1 MRKQIHIFIAL
12 LLLVFVLGTGCSSD
26 TAGESGTAP
35 ETSAAQTLQDVPAYS
50 GEPYIVVND
59 NEPGF
64 RRQDLT
70 TESFESYSNLDSL
83 GRCGVAVANVGTDL
97 MPTERRGS
105 ISQVK
110 PSGWHSVRYDI
121 VEGDSL
127 YNRCHLIGYQL
138 TGENANEENLITGTR
153 AMNVDG
159 MLPFEDMVADY
170 VKETDNHVLYRVT
183 PVFQGDNLVASGV
196 QMEAQSVEDQGE
208 GISFNVYVYNNQPGI
223 SIDYA
228 TGDSSL
234 SGKEGVGE
242 KARLKAEGT
251 VQAGAETYVLNT
263 NTKKFHRPDCSSVD
277 DMKESNKE
285 TFQGTQEQLMKK
297 GYDPCGNCM

>member
-1 MRKQIHIFIAL
+1 MRKQIHIFIFL
-12 LLLVFVLGTGCSSD
+12 LLLACVLGTGCSPG
-26 TAGESGTAP
+26 AGGDQGAAP
-35 ETSAAQTLQDVPAYS
+35 RASSAQTLQDVPPYS
-50 GEPYIVVND
+50 GEPYIAVND

-64 RRQDLT
+64 EESDLT
-70 TESFESYSNLDSL
+70 TGSFESYSDLDSL
-83 GRCGVAVANVGTDL
+83 GRCGAAYANIGSDL
-97 MPTERRGS
+97 MPTEERSS

-121 VEGDSL
+121 VEGASL

-170 VKETDNHVLYRVT
+170 IKETDNHVLYRVT
-183 PVFQGDNLVASGV
+183 PIFKGDDLVASGV
-196 QMEAQSVEDQGE
+196 QMEAFSVEDQGE
-208 GISFNVYVYNNQPGI
+208 GVSFNVYVYNNQPGV

-234 SGKEGVGE
+234 SGEGTEE
-242 KARLKAEGT
+242 KAQAKADGKA
-251 VQAGAETYVLNT
+251 QAGNETYVLNT
-263 NTKKFHRPDCSSVD
+263 NTKKFHRPDCASVD
-277 DMKESNKE
+277 DMKDSNKE
-285 TFQGTQEQLMKK
+285 MFKGSRNQLMKQ
-297 GYDPCGNCM
+297 GYDPCDNCM

>member
-1 MRKQIHIFIAL
+1 MRKSIRILIVFL
-12 LLLVFVLGTGCSSD
+12 LLTCVLGTGCSPD
-26 TAGESGTAP
+26 AAGEQGANSQ
-35 ETSAAQTLQDVPAYS
+35 TSAVQNLRDVPSYS
-50 GEPYIVVND
+50 GEPYVAIND
-59 NEPGF
+59 NEPEF
-64 RRQDLT
+64 SKQDLT
-70 TESFESYSNLDSL
+70 TESFESYSDLDSL
-83 GRCGVAVANVGTDL
+83 GRCGVAYANVGADL

-183 PVFQGDNLVASGV
+183 PVFQGDDLVASGV

-208 GISFNVYVYNNQPGI
+208 GVSFNVYVYNNQPGI

-228 TGDSSL
+228 TGDSCL
-234 SGKEGVGE
+234 SGEETDE
-242 KARLKAEGT
+242 KAQSKADGT
-251 VQAGAETYVLNT
+251 AQANTETYVLNT

-285 TFQGTQEQLMKK
+285 IFKGTRNQLVKQ

>member
-1 MRKQIHIFIAL
+1 MRKNLHIFI
-12 LLLVFVLGTGCSSD
+12 VLILSICVLSAGCSMD
-26 TAGESGTAP
+26 TAGDGASSSRAG
-35 ETSAAQTLQDVPAYS
+35 AAQTLEQVPRYS
-50 GEPYIVVND
+50 GEPYIAIND

-64 RRQDLT
+64 DERELT
-70 TESFESYSNLDSL
+70 EESFESYSDLDRL
-83 GRCGVAVANVGTDL
+83 GRCGAAYANIGSDL
-97 MPTERRGS
+97 MPTEERGS

-121 VEGDSL
+121 VEGASL

-170 VKETDNHVLYRVT
+170 IKETDNHVLYRVT
-183 PVFQGDNLVASGV
+183 PVFEGDDLVAKGV
-196 QMEAQSVEDQGE
+196 QMEARSVEDEGE

-223 SIDYA
+223 AIDYA

-234 SGKEGVGE
+234 SGESLENGDQTNAE
-242 KARLKAEGT
+242 K
-251 VQAGAETYVLNT
+251 GAETFILNT

-285 TFQGTQEQLMKK
+285 TFKGTRAQLKKQG
-297 GYDPCGNCM
+297 YAPCGNCM